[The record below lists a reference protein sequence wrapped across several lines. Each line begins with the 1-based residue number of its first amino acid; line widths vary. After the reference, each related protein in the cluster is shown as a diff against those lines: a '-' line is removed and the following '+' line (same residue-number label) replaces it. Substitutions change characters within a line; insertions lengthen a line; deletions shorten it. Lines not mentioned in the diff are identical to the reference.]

1 MSDRRRRH
9 MVCANPAMTADGRPA
24 TRFRPGMAHARAQF
38 DHPQGEPTKARPR
51 PTTRQPE
58 RVRARRFAGRMA
70 AAFPYLAAAAD
81 AVAIFTAAAA
91 SAALY
96 EFVTFGRMPEV
107 EAATTV
113 GLVVAAIVVVV
124 AAERGQYGRE
134 GYATRSSQFSRALA
148 AWNFAFLCALALLFA
163 TRTSTIYSRG
173 AVGVFYLA
181 GFLAL
186 FGVRRLLVAL
196 VERAERAGWV
206 APRRVV
212 VVGLEDAL
220 TRDAPRVDPHAD
232 RLEIAATIALRDSP
246 ASLADDLALAAATVR
261 MLRPDDVYLV
271 LPWAR
276 AELVEACIDAFLR
289 TPTEIHLGGEALLDR
304 FKDARIV
311 AFGPSAGLALTRPPL
326 TRLQLAE
333 KRAFDLGV
341 AALGLVLLA
350 PFFLLIALAIRLE
363 GPGPAL
369 FRQTRYGF
377 NQEPFRIF
385 KFRTMRAV
393 EDGATVKAA
402 TRNDPRVTRIGA
414 FLRRSSIDELPQLL
428 NVVAGDMSIVGPRPQ
443 AMAHDQLYV
452 ERIARYAR
460 RHNVKP
466 GITGWAQVN
475 GLRGEIRTNE
485 DIQARVE
492 HDLYYVDHWSL
503 WLDLKIVLATAFGLF
518 GHEKAY

>member
-1 MSDRRRRH
+1 
-9 MVCANPAMTADGRPA
+9 
-24 TRFRPGMAHARAQF
+24 
-38 DHPQGEPTKARPR
+38 
-51 PTTRQPE
+51 
-58 RVRARRFAGRMA
+58 
-70 AAFPYLAAAAD
+70 
-81 AVAIFTAAAA
+81 
-91 SAALY
+91 
-96 EFVTFGRMPEV
+96 
-107 EAATTV
+107 
-113 GLVVAAIVVVV
+113 
-124 AAERGQYGRE
+124 
-134 GYATRSSQFSRALA
+134 
-148 AWNFAFLCALALLFA
+148 LALLFA
-163 TRTSTIYSRG
+163 TRTSAVYSRG

-196 VERAERAGWV
+196 VERAECAGWV
-206 APRRVV
+206 APRRAV

-220 TRDAPRVDPHAD
+220 AHDAPRVDPRAD
-232 RLEIAATIALRDSP
+232 RLEIVATVALRDSP

-271 LPWAR
+271 VPWAR
-276 AELVEACIDAFLR
+276 AELVETCIDAFLR
-289 TPTEIHLGGEALLDR
+289 TPTEIHLGGETLLDR

-311 AFGPSAGLALTRPPL
+311 AFGASAGVALTRPPP
-326 TRLQLAE
+326 TRLQQAE
-333 KRAFDLGV
+333 KRALDLVV
-341 AALGLVLLA
+341 ATLGLALLA
-350 PFFLLIALAIRLE
+350 PFFVLIALAIRIE
-363 GPGPAL
+363 SPGPAL

-385 KFRTMRAV
+385 KFRTMRAL

-402 TRNDPRVTRIGA
+402 TRDDPRVTRVGR
-414 FLRRSSIDELPQLL
+414 FLRRFSIDELPQLL

-475 GLRGEIRTNE
+475 GLRGEIRSEE

-503 WLDLKIVLATAFGLF
+503 WLDLKIVLATAFDLF
-518 GHEKAY
+518 SHENAY